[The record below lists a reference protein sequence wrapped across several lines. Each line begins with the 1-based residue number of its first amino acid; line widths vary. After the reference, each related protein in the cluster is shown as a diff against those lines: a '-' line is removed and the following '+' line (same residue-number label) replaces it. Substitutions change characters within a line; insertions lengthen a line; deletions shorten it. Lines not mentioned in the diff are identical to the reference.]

1 MRNIRREI
9 RGGIK
14 PLEMEAFKHKIRI
27 LDKLKCYKPRRKAD
41 DEVEL
46 VTMVI
51 MGIYPHI
58 LTLSYQGRNHQR
70 LYTSMTW
77 AEAVQLNRM
86 TQDELFEEVV
96 LMQQERGLLI
106 HNGLIK
112 EEEPRKRTRPH
123 REKYVNAVV
132 AYRDYGMTYTK
143 IASVLGVSTSFVRD
157 IYLREGMRNKKHS

>member
-14 PLEMEAFKHKIRI
+14 PLEMAAFKHKVRI

-41 DEVEL
+41 DAVEL
-46 VTMVI
+46 ATMVVI
-51 MGIYPHI
+51 GIYPHI

-77 AEAVQLNRM
+77 AEDVQLNRM

-96 LMQQERGLLI
+96 LMQQERGLLAYS
-106 HNGLIK
+106 GLMK
-112 EEEPRKRTRPH
+112 ETEPKKRSKPH
-123 REKYVNAVV
+123 REKYVSAVV
-132 AYRDYGMTYTK
+132 AYRDHGMTYAK
-143 IASVLGVSTSFVRD
+143 IASALGVSTSFVRD
-157 IYLREGMRNKKHS
+157 IYLSEGMRNKKHS